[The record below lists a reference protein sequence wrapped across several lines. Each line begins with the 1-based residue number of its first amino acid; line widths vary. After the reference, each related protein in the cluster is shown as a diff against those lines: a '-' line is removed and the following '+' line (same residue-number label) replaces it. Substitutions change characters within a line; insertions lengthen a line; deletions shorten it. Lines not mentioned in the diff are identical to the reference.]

1 MENVTLSIFVPCLNE
16 ESNIKNTLN
25 NIKEAIINISY
36 EILIVDDG
44 SKDNT
49 IKIVEKFANDNS
61 NLKIKIFHNK
71 KNHGIGFNYFATAN
85 DAIGKYY
92 MLINGDNV
100 EPVNAIKK
108 LLDNI
113 GEADMVI
120 PYFGKNDKRVF
131 FRRIISKLFT
141 MIINIITFNSVK
153 YYNGPVLHL
162 LENVKLYRSNA
173 FGYGYQ
179 AELITSLISL
189 KKTFVHIEIDNVDR
203 QTGKSK
209 AFTFHNILSVGN
221 SVIRI
226 FLNQIAYI
234 MKKIFGK

>member
-1 MENVTLSIFVPCLNE
+1 
-16 ESNIKNTLN
+16 
-25 NIKEAIINISY
+25 
-36 EILIVDDG
+36 
-44 SKDNT
+44 
-49 IKIVEKFANDNS
+49 
-61 NLKIKIFHNK
+61 
-71 KNHGIGFNYFATAN
+71 
-85 DAIGKYY
+85 

>member
-153 YYNGPVLHL
+153 
-162 LENVKLYRSNA
+162 
-173 FGYGYQ
+173 
-179 AELITSLISL
+179 
-189 KKTFVHIEIDNVDR
+189 
-203 QTGKSK
+203 
-209 AFTFHNILSVGN
+209 
-221 SVIRI
+221 
-226 FLNQIAYI
+226 
-234 MKKIFGK
+234 